1 VPAAAVPAV
10 PAAAVT
16 AVAAAV
22 VPAVAAAVVPAV
34 AAAVVPAV
42 PWSNHSGALKYFR
55 DRVLTGEVPS
65 KVLTTDEQVQRV
77 VHGLRQNYAFGEWGQ
92 WDWRS
97 FVAAMSPE
105 DRERLFEGHEITAV
119 AVERR
124 AGSYDHH
131 MAMAA
136 KENHW
141 IHYCEELVDFAFR
154 REDGNTVLVHPRWR
168 KKGCGFDFLMKP
180 LEPSQPVPIIPNK
193 GRGKSDGKG
202 TYVRVTSAAYSAD
215 SYGLPAAAAAANSSA
230 VAAAAGSSAVGA
242 AASISAA
249 PAEPRLHA
257 FSSSA
262 AAAASLWPSAH
273 QAFSSAAAA
282 AASSWPPAHQAFSSA
297 VAAPAFSSAVAAP
310 ALGSAAAA
318 AANAASSSAAAA
330 AANAA
335 SSSAAAAGFSMY
347 PPIRRQFQ

>member
-77 VHGLRQNYAFGEWGQ
+77 VHGPRQNYWFGDWGQ

-97 FVAAMSPE
+97 FVGAISPE
-105 DRERLFEGHEITAV
+105 DRERLFEGYEITAV

-141 IHYCEELVDFAFR
+141 MNACEEIVDFAFR
-154 REDGNTVLVHPRWR
+154 REDGNTVLVHPRWK
-168 KKGCGFDFLMKP
+168 KKGCGFDFLKKP

-193 GRGKSDGKG
+193 GRGQSDGKG

-242 AASISAA
+242 AA
-249 PAEPRLHA
+249 
-257 FSSSA
+257 
-262 AAAASLWPSAH
+262 
-273 QAFSSAAAA
+273 
-282 AASSWPPAHQAFSSA
+282 
-297 VAAPAFSSAVAAP
+297 
-310 ALGSAAAA
+310 LGSAAAA

-347 PPIRRQFQ
+347 PPTRRQFQ

>member
-1 VPAAAVPAV
+1 MASSSAEAAAASSSW
-10 PAAAVT
+10 
-16 AVAAAV
+16 AAAV

-34 AAAVVPAV
+34 AVV

-77 VHGLRQNYAFGEWGQ
+77 VHGPRQNYWFGEWGQ

-97 FVAAMSPE
+97 FVDAISPE

-141 IHYCEELVDFAFR
+141 MNACEEIVDFAFR

-249 PAEPRLHA
+249 PAAPAHQA
-257 FSSSA
+257 FGSSA
-262 AAAASLWPSAH
+262 AAAASSWPSAH
-273 QAFSSAAAA
+273 QAWNSAAAAAARSWPPAHQASSSAVAAPAFSSAAA

-297 VAAPAFSSAVAAP
+297 
-310 ALGSAAAA
+310 AAAA
-318 AANAASSSAAAA
+318 AANAASSSAAAP
-330 AANAA
+330 
-335 SSSAAAAGFSMY
+335 GFSMY
-347 PPIRRQFQ
+347 PPMRRQFQ

>member
-1 VPAAAVPAV
+1 MELKRAF
-10 PAAAVT
+10 
-16 AVAAAV
+16 
-22 VPAVAAAVVPAV
+22 VVPAV

-77 VHGLRQNYAFGEWGQ
+77 VHGPRQNYAFGELGQ

-141 IHYCEELVDFAFR
+141 MNACEEIVDFAFR
-154 REDGNTVLVHPRWR
+154 RGWTSTVL
-168 KKGCGFDFLMKP
+168 
-180 LEPSQPVPIIPNK
+180 PSLRQK
-193 GRGKSDGKG
+193 AKSTISVQK
-202 TYVRVTSAAYSAD
+202 SSQSCCLAATAM
-215 SYGLPAAAAAANSSA
+215 
-230 VAAAAGSSAVGA
+230 
-242 AASISAA
+242 
-249 PAEPRLHA
+249 
-257 FSSSA
+257 
-262 AAAASLWPSAH
+262 LWS
-273 QAFSSAAAA
+273 
-282 AASSWPPAHQAFSSA
+282 
-297 VAAPAFSSAVAAP
+297 
-310 ALGSAAAA
+310 
-318 AANAASSSAAAA
+318 
-330 AANAA
+330 
-335 SSSAAAAGFSMY
+335 
-347 PPIRRQFQ
+347 